1 MSEEYLIRNTTRE
14 ERERIVNEALGVTD
28 GLCDG
33 CAPGILKMYDD
44 YIEGRMELA
53 EVNAAFHAG
62 YVVEHDRG
70 PHLRNQTEQEDNDK
84 GPATSVTGPLPVNK
98 VKNRDYSTNLGKSMD
113 CGTFVTNV

>member
-44 YIEGRMELA
+44 YIEGKMELA
-53 EVNAAFHAG
+53 EVKAAFHAG
-62 YVVEHDRG
+62 YVVEH
-70 PHLRNQTEQEDNDK
+70 EDE
-84 GPATSVTGPLPVNK
+84 
-98 VKNRDYSTNLGKSMD
+98 
-113 CGTFVTNV
+113 CGMQGGSCIEGRI

>member
-53 EVNAAFHAG
+53 EVNA
-62 YVVEHDRG
+62 RG

-98 VKNRDYSTNLGKSMD
+98 VKKRDYSTNLGKSMVS
-113 CGTFVTNV
+113 GTFVTNV

>member
-1 MSEEYLIRNTTRE
+1 MSDGEKGAAMSEEYLIRNTTRE
-14 ERERIVNEALGVTD
+14 ERDRIVNEALGVTD

-62 YVVEHDRG
+62 YVVEHEDERG
-70 PHLRNQTEQEDNDK
+70 MQGGSCIEGRI
-84 GPATSVTGPLPVNK
+84 
-98 VKNRDYSTNLGKSMD
+98 
-113 CGTFVTNV
+113 

>member
-1 MSEEYLIRNTTRE
+1 MSDEYLIRNTTRE
-14 ERERIVNEALGVTD
+14 ERERIVYEALGVTD

-62 YVVEHDRG
+62 YVVEHGDERG
-70 PHLRNQTEQEDNDK
+70 MQGGSCT
-84 GPATSVTGPLPVNK
+84 
-98 VKNRDYSTNLGKSMD
+98 LGRL
-113 CGTFVTNV
+113 

>member
-62 YVVEHDRG
+62 YVVEHEDERGMQGSRAASEKSNRTGRQRQRTRHFCDRPFAG
-70 PHLRNQTEQEDNDK
+70 E
-84 GPATSVTGPLPVNK
+84 
-98 VKNRDYSTNLGKSMD
+98 
-113 CGTFVTNV
+113 